1 MATIKTVNVTTGKV
15 LHYTIKKD
23 GFKPVT
29 GSKLIT
35 GNETINI
42 NMVSTESS
50 DGAYVFGDR
59 IGGVATFVGYFDS
72 VDPNTQATQKYAYF
86 VLDAKYRTKSLLFG
100 RYYSSDL
107 PLPKYNVGDG
117 QGTSFPF
124 IGDSKE
130 SATYN
135 TRTIVDFLNEKGL
148 YDNEYWTA
156 IKNTI
161 NPNGQS
167 IIVTV
172 DGVPYS
178 PVMPNAPE
186 LLQICNNQ
194 VALDLADPTAEEYPN
209 NKLTNWQ
216 IGTTDNY
223 DYFVTSSNAGWRYDF
238 RPGVGGYYQQTSG
251 NYKNTDANGYF
262 STCPIF
268 EIPVN

>member
-1 MATIKTVNVTTGKV
+1 MSTIKTVNVTTGKV

-42 NMVSTESS
+42 NMVSSTST

-59 IGGVATFVGYFDS
+59 LGGVATFVGYFDS

-86 VLDAKYRTKSLLFG
+86 VCDAQYRNSYKYVADQNNPLEFN
-100 RYYSSDL
+100 
-107 PLPKYNVGDG
+107 LPKYESENY
-117 QGTSFPF
+117 S
-124 IGDSKE
+124 SALNAKE

-135 TRTIVDFLNEKGL
+135 TNSV
-148 YDNEYWTA
+148 YDQYGGSISSGYLSAWYYTR
-156 IKNTI
+156 

-167 IIVTV
+167 LIVTV

-178 PVMPNAPE
+178 PQLPNFYE
-186 LLQICNNQ
+186 LKQIYDHRS
-194 VALDLADPTAEEYPN
+194 ALDLADPTAEQNPTLTLSYWPDGSDGYCASSTFSTQLGFFCI
-209 NKLTNWQ
+209 NKN
-216 IGTTDNY
+216 
-223 DYFVTSSNAGWRYDF
+223 
-238 RPGVGGYYQQTSG
+238 GGYRDRST
-251 NYKNTDANGYF
+251 NYWNLGVI
-262 STCPIF
+262 PVF